1 MRFDREFLKKL
12 NILFVENNENI
23 KKIFS
28 ENLDELFKKVFFV
41 STVFDALVLLDKTK
55 NSDEKIDLILSE
67 SYFADLNVV
76 EFLSKVRKEHKNIP
90 FIFIL
95 EDMDKQLLLNVLKY
109 DITNCFI
116 KPINEIDILEKIEK
130 ACLLKQEEDKIIN
143 YQNEIEEYLSL
154 INKVAIVFMFNPN
167 TTIFYVNDFFKE
179 LIKYDEEYLMGK
191 DYRSFFH
198 YDTQKN
204 LLEEQ
209 SKILLSG
216 EKWQGNVK
224 FLTAID
230 TVFYTSCII
239 IPIFDENKEITKY
252 ISINFLTSKDENAK
266 KEFKQR
272 VLFDLKETKRIYT
285 AAQRKIDE
293 LNGILESC
301 NDFDVLKSILENE
314 QKINEE
320 KYSELDLL
328 KDKINE
334 EEKRYKLLTLGVDK
348 KLSELSSN
356 ISDMKTIQEKVN
368 TKMLQ
373 IIDEIKE
380 KDSLILKIEDEIKYL
395 ENKKGH

>member
-67 SYFADLNVV
+67 SYFTDLNGV

-109 DITNCFI
+109 DITDCFI

-167 TTIFYVNDFFKE
+167 TT
-179 LIKYDEEYLMGK
+179 
-191 DYRSFFH
+191 
-198 YDTQKN
+198 
-204 LLEEQ
+204 
-209 SKILLSG
+209 
-216 EKWQGNVK
+216 
-224 FLTAID
+224 
-230 TVFYTSCII
+230 
-239 IPIFDENKEITKY
+239 
-252 ISINFLTSKDENAK
+252 
-266 KEFKQR
+266 
-272 VLFDLKETKRIYT
+272 
-285 AAQRKIDE
+285 
-293 LNGILESC
+293 
-301 NDFDVLKSILENE
+301 
-314 QKINEE
+314 
-320 KYSELDLL
+320 
-328 KDKINE
+328 
-334 EEKRYKLLTLGVDK
+334 
-348 KLSELSSN
+348 
-356 ISDMKTIQEKVN
+356 
-368 TKMLQ
+368 
-373 IIDEIKE
+373 
-380 KDSLILKIEDEIKYL
+380 
-395 ENKKGH
+395 